1 MCKFIFVVG
10 GVYSGTG
17 KGIAT
22 ASLGLLLKLRN
33 LKVQIAKFDPYL
45 NTDAGILAP
54 REHGET
60 FVLDDGKEVDLD
72 LGSYE
77 RITGI
82 QMSSKNIYTSGTLY
96 KELIEEQENGK
107 YLGKSI
113 QIIPHVT
120 DKIQNRLIEL
130 GEGKDVVF
138 AEIGGTVGDI
148 ESSQYYE
155 AIRQFKQ
162 KKGDDVMIVMV
173 APILWVSTI
182 QEFKTKPLQNS
193 VKELQRHGLQ
203 PDILLC
209 RVDKIIPDVIL
220 DKISSLTNVPREYIF
235 DSPDVNTIYQ
245 VPIEFYNRHL
255 DDIIVDKFRLKR
267 SVCQINKYKE
277 LVEKNEK
284 VNLDYVNIGIICKYD
299 NLEAYL
305 SLKEAI
311 FHAKVFNQVN
321 VNINWISALDIEKNI
336 VNLKDLNLHG
346 IIVPGGFDSKGIL
359 GKIKAIKYCRE
370 NKIPFLGICLGLQCA
385 VIEFARNV
393 LNLQADSLEF
403 DKNTQHPVVN
413 FVKGQENIEKFA
425 GTMRLGSYDCRLTKD
440 SLAFEA
446 YEKETIFERHR
457 HRYEVNSL
465 YKEQFEKNGFK
476 VSGINPQTNLIEIME
491 LDTKIHPFFVGI
503 QAHPEFKSTL
513 LDPSPLFKNLIKKS
527 VEVKNGI

>member
-1 MCKFIFVVG
+1 MAKFVFVVG

-22 ASLGLLLKLRN
+22 ASLGMLLKSRN
-33 LKVQIAKFDPYL
+33 LKVQITKFDPYL

-60 FVLDDGKEVDLD
+60 FVLEDGKEVDLD

-82 QMSSKNIYTSGTLY
+82 EMSSKNIYTSGTLY
-96 KELIEEQENGK
+96 KELIQEQEEGK

-130 GEGKDVVF
+130 GKDNDVVF

-148 ESSQYYE
+148 ESSQFYE

-162 KKGDDVMIVMV
+162 RMGDDVLIIMV

-182 QEFKTKPLQNS
+182 EEFKTKPLQNS
-193 VKELQRHGLQ
+193 VKELQRNGLQ

-209 RVDKIIPDVIL
+209 RVDREVPDSVL
-220 DKISSLTNVPREYIF
+220 DKISSLTNVPRENIF
-235 DSPDVNTIYQ
+235 DSPDVSSIYQ

-255 DDIIVDKFRLKR
+255 DDIIVDRFRLKR
-267 SVCQINKYKE
+267 NVCQIHKYKE
-277 LVEKNEK
+277 LIENSLKFEEFIT
-284 VNLDYVNIGIICKYD
+284 LGIVCKYD
-299 NLEAYL
+299 NLEAYV

-311 FHAKVFNQVN
+311 YHAKIALNTDVH
-321 VNINWISALDIEKNI
+321 IKWISAIDLESDDFDLQKENLDA
-336 VNLKDLNLHG
+336 
-346 IIVPGGFDSKGIL
+346 IIVPGGFDARGIE
-359 GKIKAIKYCRE
+359 GKIKAITYARE

-393 LNLQADSLEF
+393 CSLNANSIEF
-403 DKNTQHPVVN
+403 DKNTENPVIN
-413 FVKGQENIEKFA
+413 YVKGQEDLKKFT
-425 GTMRLGSYDCRLTKD
+425 GTMRLGSYECVLNKNTI
-440 SLAFEA
+440 A
-446 YEKETIFERHR
+446 YESYGKELITERHR
-457 HRYEVNSL
+457 HRYEVNSSYKDL
-465 YKEQFEKNGFK
+465 YEEFGFII
-476 VSGINPQTNLIEIME
+476 SGVNPGSGLIEIME
-491 LDTKIHPFFVGI
+491 LEKKIHPFFVGI
-503 QAHPEFKSTL
+503 QAHPEFKSKITT
-513 LDPSPLFKNLIKKS
+513 PSPLFKSLIQEAIRKRY
-527 VEVKNGI
+527 GI